1 MGTRTI
7 ELRPEPA
14 TREAFAPYG
23 VIPPFEG
30 DGFPTADLVFTR
42 NDGWVNFIG
51 HTLDEIE
58 VRDGRL
64 RCELLNRHDTHT
76 QTLMPMSGD
85 ALVVVAPPDVDFS
98 EAVTFRDGEG
108 VRVGATCVRTP
119 ASRDV
124 ALGSVSGRC
133 ERRAGV
139 QYPSPRLAD
148 RQRCRGTRTRP
159 RRDLRSG
166 SLTARRHRHGFGPAA
181 LGPLRPRSV
190 GRGARFLGP
199 GAVFGMI

>member
-1 MGTRTI
+1 MSIGTRTI
-7 ELRPEPA
+7 ELRPVPA
-14 TREAFAPYG
+14 TRETFAPYG

-51 HTLDEIE
+51 HTLAEIE

-98 EAVTFRDGEG
+98 E
-108 VRVGATCVRTP
+108 P
-119 ASRDV
+119 AHFDTV
-124 ALGSVSGRC
+124 KAFALPPTGGFDTYRNV
-133 ERRAGV
+133 
-139 QYPSPRLAD
+139 
-148 RQRCRGTRTRP
+148 RP
-159 RRDLRSG
+159 RRVGGRCMDCLLAAISVDMRGERCVATDVRDG
-166 SLTARRHRHGFGPAA
+166 S
-181 LGPLRPRSV
+181 
-190 GRGARFLGP
+190 
-199 GAVFGMI
+199 